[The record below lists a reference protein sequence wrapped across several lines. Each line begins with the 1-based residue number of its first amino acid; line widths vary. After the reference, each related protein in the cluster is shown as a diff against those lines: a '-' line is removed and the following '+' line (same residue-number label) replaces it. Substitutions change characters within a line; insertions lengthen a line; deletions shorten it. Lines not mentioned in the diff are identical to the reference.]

1 MYVWMFACIYYYYYN
16 DRTTTTTATTATT
29 TALTTTAA
37 ATAIITT
44 TTATFCHVFRVHF
57 KFKYRLMTAP
67 ALPSE
72 AAEYTFISSA
82 KRLADCNR

>member
-1 MYVWMFACIYYYYYN
+1 MFACIYFYYYD

-37 ATAIITT
+37 ATAIIT

-72 AAEYTFISSA
+72 AAEYTFISNA